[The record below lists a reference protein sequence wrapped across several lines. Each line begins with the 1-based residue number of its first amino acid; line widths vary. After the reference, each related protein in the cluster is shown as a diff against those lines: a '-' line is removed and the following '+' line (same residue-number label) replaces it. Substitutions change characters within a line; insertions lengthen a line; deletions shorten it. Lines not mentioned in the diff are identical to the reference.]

1 MAALEPHF
9 AKSLCAKVGLT
20 WTGPSMMLLDSTHQA
35 IAQFVAGMTRSALDK
50 LSVAHDI
57 PLHTLSK

>member
-9 AKSLCAKVGLT
+9 AKSLCARVGLT
-20 WTGPSMMLLDSTHQA
+20 WTGPSLMLDGSTHHA
-35 IAQFVAGMTRSALDK
+35 IAQFAARMTRSALEK